1 MENIFTV
8 AYDPINTRNL
18 LDIVNVAKNNWN

>member
-8 AYDPINTRNL
+8 VYDPINARNL